1 MVGNILEEG
10 ESKREQYLSLCF
22 GKVVRSS
29 QPPPEL
35 HLPDPHMGLTASALC
50 DTPCSSW
57 HRS

>member
-35 HLPDPHMGLTASALC
+35 HLPDPHIGLTASAL
-50 DTPCSSW
+50 
-57 HRS
+57 